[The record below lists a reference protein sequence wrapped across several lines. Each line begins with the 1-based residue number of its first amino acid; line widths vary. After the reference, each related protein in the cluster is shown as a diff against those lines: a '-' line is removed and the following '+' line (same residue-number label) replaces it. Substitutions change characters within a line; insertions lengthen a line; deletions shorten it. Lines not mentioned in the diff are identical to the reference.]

1 MLNACWYPSDTP
13 CPSPRL
19 DIIVWSMLACEI
31 SSTAGIDRPYQDPKC
46 YFASQTDIAIAKC
59 QLHMFV
65 LVLLFSET
73 GSNGLRHLFT
83 FFRGG
88 ESMWVVVFFATL
100 KPENLRSL
108 RLYVQLY
115 TKKNSGVSS
124 VSTGNRK
131 TPADPFRKRI
141 SHIPSYSMKRGTA
154 WLSVCPLVGW
164 KRRRLMRYT

>member
-46 YFASQTDIAIAKC
+46 YFASQTDIATTKC
-59 QLHMFV
+59 QLHIVV
-65 LVLLFSET
+65 LVLFSET

-88 ESMWVVVFFATL
+88 ESMWVVFFRDSETWKFEVLEVVRPAL
-100 KPENLRSL
+100 HKKKPQGCQAS
-108 RLYVQLY
+108 QLE
-115 TKKNSGVSS
+115 
-124 VSTGNRK
+124 TGKRQQI
-131 TPADPFRKRI
+131 PFAKE
-141 SHIPSYSMKRGTA
+141 SHIYQATR
-154 WLSVCPLVGW
+154 WSVVLPGCLHVH
-164 KRRRLMRYT
+164 L